1 MLRRIFR
8 KPTNVT
14 DKENRFDAQAPPLA
28 NVTPSNAKQ
37 QGLSP
42 AEKQKEYIRMLE
54 ERNRLKR
61 EVEIKQKTKTQLLAE
76 KREAGFN
83 TNFGG
88 ANSQPASKVNSK
100 LKSQKA
106 KSKKREDISMAEP
119 ALNALDHQANKNN
132 ANNGNQPP
140 KRRQWGKPSKQIL
153 QLGGVSAAA
162 EEEDILKDCEDYDSD
177 CYDDDEFDEYE
188 GTLTLK
194 AKAALTEG
202 LGAKMSSQQIND
214 LLPPSPNKPEVL
226 AEMPKFLPAKKVN
239 LDITPMRRP
248 SSARARAVKAD
259 MCVQSFDFNNNRN
272 LDFAKYGRSVDVREE
287 KVVTGGGV
295 AGVEESITGSLVKQI
310 GNLTPEQQ
318 RRLMEKLSTAAT
330 NEDDDVE
337 EEVEEVG
344 DNEFDLIE
352 AQDEERLS
360 TPLKDNTAM
369 LTPHQDATPKRITTL
384 GQPRKFDKGFGQT
397 QGSLSSTD
405 TTPDRSGKL
414 ENDVLEQSL
423 ESLTK
428 FNTTRPLVPTLV
440 EREKAPSPDQVLR
453 KQQSKTI
460 MDRIKEAEMSVLA
473 ATRFSSDDDDD
484 DDGSGVEGTFAP
496 SPAAK
501 NTRKTLAPLEPLSE
515 PLEAPI
521 SEMQLS
527 EGSPSVIPTFPSGRH
542 LKFDILSTWG
552 DPHYVGLAGLEIFA
566 KSGFVV
572 DLTAPNVVFAANP
585 PSVNVLGGD
594 GKDPRTVDK
603 LFDGQCHTCSDLH
616 TWLAPW
622 GLSQTVTIEIDLG
635 EETTL
640 SMIRFWNYNKN
651 RQQSYRGV
659 KDVRVQ
665 LDASVIFEGEVRR
678 AAGGLNGPEEC
689 SDAVLFTTDDEILNA
704 IEERDET
711 LYPEFRAQQ
720 QSDVSETLVQRIK
733 KRMELD
739 RPRTACGD
747 DSFEKDFGD
756 ENVRPSTRAG
766 LESPSPADI
775 EADLFGDHKN
785 EDDFE
790 NETKVFEEESQLE
803 ERPEN
808 DNFDDD
814 DDDINAMMAD
824 VGDGR
829 ISFSPKASL
838 KKKQATAAAAAAA
851 TTPLPPTEVPS
862 TFACDGVTIKIH
874 ATHEMQIDKTRMS
887 LSDSTSNSPP
897 SSYVGLGG
905 IRLLRHDGSQVIMQ
919 DMAQDVIDATP
930 RDLHS
935 LGYSGDERRISNLY
949 SASSNPISI
958 ADSDMW
964 LVPDSVTAG
973 TIGADGSVS
982 ITIKFGQRVEDL
994 FAIQVWNYNKVPLD
1008 ASGKYDFDIVDE
1020 DSLRG
1025 ASVCSVALKNCESMS
1040 SYPIGAFRLRRGP
1053 SCAAFDYGQ
1062 TLELSKPHA
1071 IEFDDLLGTGKR
1083 AGMKRLATSFKPCTN
1098 LRQDYETPFLP
1109 CGMLLKMVVHGGW
1122 GDPYYVGL
1130 DSFEIVNAY
1139 GKKVNVREVGACPK
1153 DLSSIGVSDDI
1164 RVPSNLVNDAG
1175 APWLAPLAVSMSE
1188 GADVA
1193 PGHEN
1198 ENVVY
1203 FTLDEPTHI
1212 GAVRITNYGKTP
1224 TRGVRDFS
1232 LFIDGL
1238 IVYRG
1243 YAERS
1248 DRVKN
1253 GHAILFCGEDSV
1265 LSAVGGGKNLTYC
1278 GVETQDVECIDE
1290 GVIRIRSRFA
1300 DGPVIDP
1307 CAEGV
1312 KSDLSRRPRTSSTRR
1327 R

>member
-1 MLRRIFR
+1 MLRKLFR
-8 KPTNVT
+8 KPNSVP
-14 DKENRFDAQAPPLA
+14 DNKENQFTPSGPPL
-28 NVTPSNAKQ
+28 NNNPTKQ
-37 QGLSP
+37 TRDVLSP
-42 AEKQKEYIRMLE
+42 GEKQKEYIRMLE
-54 ERNRLKR
+54 ERNRLKKQ
-61 EVEIKQKTKTQLLAE
+61 VEIKQKTKTQLDAE

-88 ANSQPASKVNSK
+88 ANSNPTSKITLIQVKN
-100 LKSQKA
+100 
-106 KSKKREDISMAEP
+106 KSKIKKKESISLASP
-119 ALNALDHQANKNN
+119 VLIALDHQSNTGAH
-132 ANNGNQPP
+132 
-140 KRRQWGKPSKQIL
+140 KRRQWSKPSKQIL
-153 QLGGVSAAA
+153 KLGSHP
-162 EEEDILKDCEDYDSD
+162 EEEDDILADFEEYDEDN
-177 CYDDDEFDEYE
+177 YDDDEFDEYE
-188 GTLTLK
+188 GTLTMKKKEEGGLK
-194 AKAALTEG
+194 MTGE
-202 LGAKMSSQQIND
+202 QINEM
-214 LLPPSPNKPEVL
+214 LPLSPNKPEEV
-226 AEMPKFLPAKKVN
+226 AEIPKFLPAKKVN

-259 MCVQSFDFNNNRN
+259 MCVQSFDFGNNRN
-272 LDFAKYGRSVDVREE
+272 LDFAKYGRSVDVRAGD
-287 KVVTGGGV
+287 KVGGG
-295 AGVEESITGSLVKQI
+295 GGGMEESITGSLVKQI
-310 GNLTPEQQ
+310 GNLTVEQQ
-318 RRLMEKLSTAAT
+318 RRLMEKLSNTT
-330 NEDDDVE
+330 DDDDEVIVESEVIESKIIE
-337 EEVEEVG
+337 EEVE
-344 DNEFDLIE
+344 
-352 AQDEERLS
+352 EERLS
-360 TPLKDNTAM
+360 TPLKDNTVT
-369 LTPHQDATPKRITTL
+369 LSPHQDATPKRMTTL

-397 QGSLSSTD
+397 HGSLSSTE
-405 TTPDRSGKL
+405 TTPDRSGRL
-414 ENDVLEQSL
+414 ENDFLEQSL

-428 FNTTRPLVPTLV
+428 FNNTRPLVAATLV
-440 EREKAPSPDQVLR
+440 EREKAPSPDQDKMLVNFEAKGKNQAFKYDTKGATMVLRVLR

-484 DDGSGVEGTFAP
+484 DDENEIEGTFAP

-501 NTRKTLAPLEPLSE
+501 NLRKTLAPLTT
-515 PLEAPI
+515 EAPKA
-521 SEMQLS
+521 
-527 EGSPSVIPTFPSGRH
+527 EGSPSVIPTFPSGKH

-552 DPHYVGLAGLEIFA
+552 DPHYVGLSGLEIFA

-572 DLTAPNVVFAANP
+572 DLTAPNVTVAANP
-585 PSVNVLGGD
+585 PSVNVLSAD

-616 TWLAPW
+616 TWLTPW

-665 LDASVIFEGEVRR
+665 LDATVIFEGEVRR

-711 LYPEFRAQQ
+711 LYPKFRTQQ

-766 LESPSPADI
+766 LELGVSSSSPMGGAADI
-775 EADLFGDHKN
+775 EADLFGDDEIGVGK
-785 EDDFE
+785 
-790 NETKVFEEESQLE
+790 FEEE

-808 DNFDDD
+808 DEVEDEDDDDD
-814 DDDINAMMAD
+814 DDDINAMLAD

-838 KKKQATAAAAAAA
+838 KKKQTAAAAAA
-851 TTPLPPTEVPS
+851 PLPPTEVS
-862 TFACDGVTIKIH
+862 TTFACDGVTIKIH
-874 ATHEMQIDKTRMS
+874 ATHETQIDKTRMS
-887 LSDSTSNSPP
+887 LSGSTDGSAP

-905 IRLLRHDGSQVIMQ
+905 IRLLRHDGTQIIMQ
-919 DMAQDVIDATP
+919 DMTQDVIDATP

-935 LGYSGDERRISNLY
+935 LGYTNDERKISNLY
-949 SASSNPISI
+949 STSSNPISI
-958 ADSDMW
+958 SDSDMW

-982 ITIKFGQRVEDL
+982 ITIKFGQRIEDL
-994 FAIQVWNYNKVPLD
+994 FAVQVWNYNKVPLKED
-1008 ASGKYDFDIVDE
+1008 GKFDFDIVDE

-1025 ASVCSVALKNCESMS
+1025 AAVCSVSLKNCEKLG
-1040 SYPIGAFRLRRGP
+1040 SYPIGAYRLRRGP
-1053 SCAAFDYGQ
+1053 SVASFDYSQ
-1062 TLELSKPHA
+1062 TLELSKPHS
-1071 IEFDDLLGTGKR
+1071 IEFDDLLNLDKKG
-1083 AGMKRLATSFKPCTN
+1083 GMKRLISNFKPCNN

-1109 CGMLLKMVVHGGW
+1109 CGMLLKLVVHGGW

-1130 DSFEIVNAY
+1130 DKFEICDAY
-1139 GKKVNVREVGACPK
+1139 GKKVKVKEVGACPK
-1153 DLSSIGVSDDI
+1153 DLSSIGIVDDV
-1164 RVPSNLVNDAG
+1164 RVAQNLVNGDE

-1188 GADVA
+1188 GGDVA
-1193 PGHEN
+1193 PGYEN

-1212 GAVRITNYGKTP
+1212 GAVKIFNYGKTP
-1224 TRGVRDFS
+1224 KRGVRDFS

-1253 GHAILFCGEDSV
+1253 GHSILFCGEESV
-1265 LSAVGGGKNLTYC
+1265 LEAVGGGKNLTYC
-1278 GVETQDVECIDE
+1278 GVDTQDVECIDE
-1290 GVIRIRSRFA
+1290 GVVRIKSRFK

-1312 KSDLSRRPRTSSTRR
+1312 KSDLSRRPRTSVSRR
-1327 R
+1327 